1 MQKLLF
7 ILAYFNKLYMS
18 IVFHPNCNVYMIFT
32 IEFIVV
38 CSVESK
44 LNMTF
49 DIHIGQEI
57 KSCMRLESLRSAIIW
72 VRIWL
77 GLLISFEMLYY
88 FLCFENLHI
97 FFKKSRIKPFY
108 MSY

>member
-49 DIHIGQEI
+49 DIQDR
-57 KSCMRLESLRSAIIW
+57 KS
-72 VRIWL
+72 VV
-77 GLLISFEMLYY
+77 
-88 FLCFENLHI
+88 
-97 FFKKSRIKPFY
+97 
-108 MSY
+108 

>member
-32 IEFIVV
+32 VEFIVV

-57 KSCMRLESLRSAIIW
+57 KSWMRLESLRSAIIW

-77 GLLISFEMLYY
+77 GLLIFFWNVVLFPLFWKSSY
-88 FLCFENLHI
+88 FILKN
-97 FFKKSRIKPFY
+97 
-108 MSY
+108 

>member
-32 IEFIVV
+32 VEFIVV

-77 GLLISFEMLYY
+77 GLLIFFWNAVL
-88 FLCFENLHI
+88 FPLFENLHI
-97 FFKKSRIKPFY
+97 LLKKLRIKPFY